1 MSELDAE
8 ELFHLAM
15 KASEEGDREKTI
27 SYLKRSIASQPQA
40 KSIYILAAE
49 YAELGMMQRAIEGM
63 QRAVELEPTLWTAH
77 FQLGLL
83 FLSQALIQEAK
94 NAWEPLID
102 LGPDA
107 YLYHFAVG
115 CMQLIDDKTEDA
127 LESFAIGVEMNDDNP
142 ALNRDIANI
151 VNSVLAS
158 GQADEAE
165 TSGAAAGPNGVA
177 EQDFD
182 DMEPAED
189 EDVGGKRH
197 LLLSK
202 YGESGKLS

>member
-27 SYLKRSIASQPQA
+27 SYLKRSIARQPQA

-83 FLSQALIQEAK
+83 FLSQTLIQEAK

-115 CMQLIDDKTEDA
+115 CIQLIDDKTEDA
-127 LESFAIGVEMNDDNP
+127 LESFATGVEMNDDNP

-151 VNSVLAS
+151 VNSVMAS
-158 GQADEAE
+158 GQSDAVEA
-165 TSGAAAGPNGVA
+165 SGAVAAPNGAA
-177 EQDFD
+177 EHDFD
-182 DMEPAED
+182 DMEPVED
-189 EDVGGKRH
+189 EDVGAKRH

>member
-83 FLSQALIQEAK
+83 FLSQTLIQEAK

-127 LESFAIGVEMNDDNP
+127 LESFATGVEMNDDNP

-151 VNSVLAS
+151 VNSVLGS

-202 YGESGKLS
+202 YGESGKHS

>member
-165 TSGAAAGPNGVA
+165 TSGAAAGPDGVA

>member
-83 FLSQALIQEAK
+83 FLSQTLIQEAK

-115 CMQLIDDKTEDA
+115 CIQLIDDKTEDA
-127 LESFAIGVEMNDDNP
+127 LESFATGVEMNDDNP

-151 VNSVLAS
+151 VNSVMAS
-158 GQADEAE
+158 GQSGEGEA
-165 TSGAAAGPNGVA
+165 SGAAAAPNGAA
-177 EQDFD
+177 ENDFD
-182 DMEPAED
+182 ELAPAED

>member
-83 FLSQALIQEAK
+83 FLSQ
-94 NAWEPLID
+94 
-102 LGPDA
+102 
-107 YLYHFAVG
+107 
-115 CMQLIDDKTEDA
+115 
-127 LESFAIGVEMNDDNP
+127 
-142 ALNRDIANI
+142 
-151 VNSVLAS
+151 
-158 GQADEAE
+158 
-165 TSGAAAGPNGVA
+165 TSSRKPRTPGSP
-177 EQDFD
+177 
-182 DMEPAED
+182 
-189 EDVGGKRH
+189 
-197 LLLSK
+197 
-202 YGESGKLS
+202 

>member
-1 MSELDAE
+1 
-8 ELFHLAM
+8 
-15 KASEEGDREKTI
+15 
-27 SYLKRSIASQPQA
+27 
-40 KSIYILAAE
+40 
-49 YAELGMMQRAIEGM
+49 
-63 QRAVELEPTLWTAH
+63 
-77 FQLGLL
+77 
-83 FLSQALIQEAK
+83 
-94 NAWEPLID
+94 
-102 LGPDA
+102 
-107 YLYHFAVG
+107 
-115 CMQLIDDKTEDA
+115 MQLIDDKTEDA

>member
-127 LESFAIGVEMNDDNP
+127 LESFATGVEMNDDNP

-151 VNSVLAS
+151 VNSVMAS
-158 GQADEAE
+158 GQSGGGEA
-165 TSGAAAGPNGVA
+165 SGAAAAPNGAA
-177 EQDFD
+177 ENDFD
-182 DMEPAED
+182 DMAPAED

-202 YGESGKLS
+202 YGDSGKLS

>member
-1 MSELDAE
+1 MIDLDAE

-15 KASEEGDREKTI
+15 KASEEGDRDKTI
-27 SYLKRSIASQPQA
+27 TYLKRSIALQPQA

-83 FLSQALIQEAK
+83 FLSQSLIQEAK
-94 NAWEPLID
+94 NAWEPLIE
-102 LGPDA
+102 LGPEA

-115 CMQLIDDKTEDA
+115 CMQLIDEKTEDA
-127 LESFAIGVEMNDDNP
+127 LESFAIGVNMNDDNP
-142 ALNRDIANI
+142 ALNRDIGNI
-151 VNSVLAS
+151 VNSVLGS
-158 GQADEAE
+158 EQAGEKRPE
-165 TSGAAAGPNGVA
+165 AAAAQTNGTA
-177 EQDFD
+177 ESEFD
-182 DMEPAED
+182 EMERAED
-189 EDVGGKRH
+189 TAAGGKRH

>member
-1 MSELDAE
+1 MSDLDAE

-15 KASEEGDREKTI
+15 KASEEGDRERTI

-107 YLYHFAVG
+107 YLYHFALG
-115 CMQLIDDKTEDA
+115 CTQLIDDQTDDA
-127 LESFAIGVEMNDDNP
+127 LESFATGVEMNDDNP
-142 ALNRDIANI
+142 ALNRDIARI
-151 VNSVLAS
+151 VSSVMAS
-158 GQADEAE
+158 RQ
-165 TSGAAAGPNGVA
+165 SGTAQEPDATTATRDVA
-177 EQDFD
+177 EPDFD

-189 EDVGGKRH
+189 EEAGGKRH

>member
-127 LESFAIGVEMNDDNP
+127 LESFATGVEMNDDNP

-151 VNSVLAS
+151 VNSVMAS
-158 GQADEAE
+158 GQSGEGEA
-165 TSGAAAGPNGVA
+165 SGAAAAPNGAA
-177 EQDFD
+177 ENDFD
-182 DMEPAED
+182 DMAPAEE

>member
-77 FQLGLL
+77 YQQGLM
-83 FLSQALIQEAK
+83 FLSQTLIQEAK

-107 YLYHFAVG
+107 YLDHFAVG

-165 TSGAAAGPNGVA
+165 TSGAAVGPDGVA